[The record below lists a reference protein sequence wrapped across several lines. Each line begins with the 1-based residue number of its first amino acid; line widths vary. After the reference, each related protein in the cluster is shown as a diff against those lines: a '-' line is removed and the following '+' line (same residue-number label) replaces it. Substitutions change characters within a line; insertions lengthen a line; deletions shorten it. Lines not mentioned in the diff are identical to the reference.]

1 MKITIIA
8 PALPSNGGAARFT
21 WEFSEYL
28 ASQNDDVTI
37 ISLYS
42 NKDLFKGKNNL
53 RIIDLA
59 DQNSMTQSIK
69 FWINLSKTRK
79 KIKCLID
86 ELKPDIVLFM
96 NFPATL
102 WAQKFGKIPVLCYPQ
117 DINLLYTNTYIKNL
131 SPLKYFFWYFF
142 RILIRIID
150 KKRWESFDEVIC
162 NSEYSEKSIT
172 SKYNVPTRVIH
183 LGTRTDFFK
192 PQGKKKNV
200 ILCIAA
206 QKAQRADFLIES
218 ISNLL
223 KTRKDFEIW
232 IVGNRG
238 IHEAEL
244 KSLVDSHNISKWVK
258 FFGIVTDKQLVELYS
273 EALVT
278 VHLVRQPPFGMI
290 VTESMACGTPVIGCF
305 PGGIEETIQ
314 HNETG
319 FLIKEEDAKQLE
331 EYISKILNEPKLS
344 ISMGNKGRE
353 RVKKKFEMSKKNLE
367 FRNLILNWI
376 DKKLK

>member
-1 MKITIIA
+1 
-8 PALPSNGGAARFT
+8 
-21 WEFSEYL
+21 
-28 ASQNDDVTI
+28 
-37 ISLYS
+37 
-42 NKDLFKGKNNL
+42 
-53 RIIDLA
+53 
-59 DQNSMTQSIK
+59 
-69 FWINLSKTRK
+69 
-79 KIKCLID
+79 
-86 ELKPDIVLFM
+86 M
-96 NFPATL
+96 NT
-102 WAQKFGKIPVLCYPQ
+102 
-117 DINLLYTNTYIKNL
+117 
-131 SPLKYFFWYFF
+131 
-142 RILIRIID
+142 
-150 KKRWESFDEVIC
+150 
-162 NSEYSEKSIT
+162 
-172 SKYNVPTRVIH
+172 
-183 LGTRTDFFK
+183 
-192 PQGKKKNV
+192 
-200 ILCIAA
+200 
-206 QKAQRADFLIES
+206 
-218 ISNLL
+218 SNLL

>member
-183 LGTRTDFFK
+183 LGTRTNFFK

>member
-183 LGTRTDFFK
+183 LGTRTKFFK

>member
-183 LGTRTDFFK
+183 LGTRTNFFK

-278 VHLVRQPPFGMI
+278 IHLVRQPPFGMI

>member
-278 VHLVRQPPFGMI
+278 IHLVRQPPFGMI

-319 FLIKEEDAKQLE
+319 FLIKEEDTKQLE

>member
-1 MKITIIA
+1 
-8 PALPSNGGAARFT
+8 
-21 WEFSEYL
+21 
-28 ASQNDDVTI
+28 
-37 ISLYS
+37 
-42 NKDLFKGKNNL
+42 
-53 RIIDLA
+53 
-59 DQNSMTQSIK
+59 
-69 FWINLSKTRK
+69 
-79 KIKCLID
+79 
-86 ELKPDIVLFM
+86 
-96 NFPATL
+96 L

-183 LGTRTDFFK
+183 LGTRTKFFK